1 MAVCIGHRAFHLL
14 FNTTP
19 SYSVP
24 YVAADDEPA
33 IGALGERVA
42 FTTTFDG
49 WGYVRLL
56 DAKTLQ
62 EIGEYAIPQAFQRNL
77 ASGAGALSVHE
88 VATDPTRNV
97 AYFSY
102 YSGGFRAVKFGPNG
116 IQETGGYLDPKGN
129 DFWGVEVWK
138 YPGTNQTY
146 ILASDL
152 DSGLFIFKLKN

>member
-1 MAVCIGHRAFHLL
+1 
-14 FNTTP
+14 
-19 SYSVP
+19 
-24 YVAADDEPA
+24 
-33 IGALGERVA
+33 VA

-56 DAKTLQ
+56 DAKTLT
-62 EIGEYAIPQAFQRNL
+62 EIGEYAIPEAFRRDF
-77 ASGAGALSVHE
+77 ASGKGALSVHE
-88 VATDPTRNV
+88 VATDPSRNV

-102 YSGGFRAVKFGPNG
+102 YAGGFRAVKFGPGG

-152 DSGLFIFKLKN
+152 DFGLFIFKVK